1 VVKRKGD
8 DAVESD
14 EISDDGATRVAACC
28 GENPRAVD
36 GADANRVDATK
47 TVHIDAAVTLR

>member
-1 VVKRKGD
+1 MVKRKGD